1 MKIVLIGYGNVGWHL
16 SRFLKLYFDQLE
28 IVTNNPIDTD
38 NFTFRTDIPHDA
50 DIYIITRQERFVAET
65 SKNINAE
72 NAIVVHTSGTL
83 TANVLD
89 NHKHYGVLYPLQTF
103 RKRKPLS
110 ITNINFAIESSDK
123 YTLDTLKFICESIHQ
138 NYVIVE
144 SEQRLALHTT
154 GVLISN
160 FPNFLYVLAYNLLD
174 KYNLSYEIIKPLIR
188 ETTDRL
194 EQYHPSEVQTGP
206 AVRGDSE
213 IIKKHLDFL
222 QNVSTDA
229 VEIYEILSK
238 AIIKYYNK

>member
-72 NAIVVHTSGTL
+72 NAVVVHTSGTL

-222 QNVSTDA
+222 QNLSTDA

>member
-16 SRFLKLYFDQLE
+16 SRFLNTYFEQLE

-38 NFTFRTDIPHDA
+38 NFTFRTEIPQDA
-50 DIYIITRQERFVAET
+50 DIYIITRQEKFVAET

-83 TANVLD
+83 PANVLD
-89 NHKHYGVLYPLQTF
+89 RHKHYGVLYPLQTF
-103 RKRKPLS
+103 RKSKPLS
-110 ITNINFAIESSDK
+110 ITNINFAIESFDN
-123 YTLDTLKFICESIHQ
+123 YTLDTLKFICETIHQ
-138 NYVIVE
+138 NYLIVE

-154 GVLISN
+154 GVLVSN
-160 FPNFLYVLAYNLLD
+160 FPNFLYIIAYNLLD
-174 KYNLSYEIIKPLIR
+174 KYNLSHEIIKPLIR

-213 IIKKHLDFL
+213 IIKRHLDFL
-222 QNVSTDA
+222 QNVSADA

>member
-65 SKNINAE
+65 SKNISAE

-83 TANVLD
+83 SANVLD
-89 NHKHYGVLYPLQTF
+89 NHKHYGVLYPLQTL

-222 QNVSTDA
+222 QNLSTDA

>member
-16 SRFLKLYFDQLE
+16 SRFLKMYFDQLE

-65 SKNINAE
+65 SKNISAE

-83 TANVLD
+83 SANVLD
-89 NHKHYGVLYPLQTF
+89 NHKHYGVLYPLQTL

-222 QNVSTDA
+222 QNLSTDA

>member
-16 SRFLKLYFDQLE
+16 SRFLKMYFDQLE

-72 NAIVVHTSGTL
+72 NAIVVHSSGTL
-83 TANVLD
+83 PANVLD

-123 YTLDTLKFICESIHQ
+123 YTLDTLKFICKSIHQ

-154 GVLISN
+154 GVLVSN

-222 QNVSTDA
+222 QNLSTDA

>member
-16 SRFLKLYFDQLE
+16 SRFLKMYFDQLE

-38 NFTFRTDIPHDA
+38 NFTFRTDIPQDA
-50 DIYIITRQERFVAET
+50 DIYIITRQEKYVAET
-65 SKNINAE
+65 SKNISAE

-83 TANVLD
+83 SANVLD
-89 NHKHYGVLYPLQTF
+89 DHKHYGVLYPLQTF
-103 RKRKPLS
+103 RKSKPLS
-110 ITNINFAIESSDK
+110 IANINFAVESSDK

-138 NYVIVE
+138 NYVIVD

-154 GVLISN
+154 GVLVSN
-160 FPNFLYVLAYNLLD
+160 FSNFLYVLAYNLLD
-174 KYNLSYEIIKPLIR
+174 KYNLSHEIIKPLIR

-213 IIKKHLDFL
+213 IIKRHLDFL
-222 QNVSTDA
+222 QNVSADA
-229 VEIYEILSK
+229 AEIYEILSK
-238 AIIKYYNK
+238 AIIKYYKK

>member
-16 SRFLKLYFDQLE
+16 SRFLKMYFDQLE

-72 NAIVVHTSGTL
+72 NAVVVHTSGTL

-222 QNVSTDA
+222 QNLSTDA

>member
-154 GVLISN
+154 GVLVSN

-222 QNVSTDA
+222 QNLSTDA

>member
-16 SRFLKLYFDQLE
+16 SRFLKMYFDQLE

-222 QNVSTDA
+222 QNLSTDA

>member
-154 GVLISN
+154 GVLVSN
-160 FPNFLYVLAYNLLD
+160 FSNFLYVLAYNLLD
-174 KYNLSYEIIKPLIR
+174 KYNLSHEIIKPLIR

-194 EQYHPSEVQTGP
+194 ELYHPSEVQTGP
-206 AVRGDSE
+206 AVRGDIE

-222 QNVSTDA
+222 QNVSTEA
-229 VEIYEILSK
+229 AEIYEILSK
-238 AIIKYYNK
+238 AIIKYYKK

>member
-222 QNVSTDA
+222 QNLSTDA

>member
-16 SRFLKLYFDQLE
+16 SRFLKMYFDQLE

-72 NAIVVHTSGTL
+72 NAIVVHSSGTL
-83 TANVLD
+83 PANVLD

-123 YTLDTLKFICESIHQ
+123 YTLDTLKFICKSIHQ

-222 QNVSTDA
+222 QNLSTDA

>member
-65 SKNINAE
+65 SKNISAE

-222 QNVSTDA
+222 QNLSTDA

>member
-72 NAIVVHTSGTL
+72 NAVVVHTSGTL